1 MTSRSIAA
9 AAAVEAV
16 AAELTHHQ
24 QQGLLNTVEKF
35 DAKPGDLEAL
45 LRLFAWKRI
54 IVATRPDMEAAFS
67 ARPTENNELWDV
79 RAVDLKRLLV
89 QRLGDPARALVMNNK
104 NSSENW
110 ADLLT
115 AYARGINLPMLLYTF
130 KITDFPTAA
139 KLAIVLRA
147 IDEQLQHLTQKEKVV
162 AIFSA
167 FNAKRGCPEILISL
181 TATLSRDITVDALV
195 SAICDFDAEH
205 EIFAGNYGNSF
216 GAGTALVMY
225 TSNSNTVE
233 ACTTCG
239 GLLHDARACPSD
251 PRAVNKICTWC
262 YSNSHAT
269 DICRTKTQGYTTGKP
284 RLAPRSSEPNW
295 RYNNNNRNNNKPA
308 HVHVALNATKT
319 ASQDKDSPSK
329 GYNIDMW

>member
-1 MTSRSIAA
+1 MTPKSVAA
-9 AAAVEAV
+9 AAAAAAAEEVV

-24 QQGLLNTVEKF
+24 QQGLLNAVDKF
-35 DAKPGDLEAL
+35 DADPGVLEAL
-45 LRLFAWKRI
+45 LHLLAWKRI

-67 ARPTENNELWDV
+67 ARPVENNELWDA

-89 QRLGDPARALVMNNK
+89 QRLGGHARDLVMNNK
-104 NSSENW
+104 NSNENW

-115 AYARGINLPMLLYTF
+115 AYTRGINLPMLLYTF

-181 TATLSRDITVDALV
+181 TATLSRNITVDALV

-205 EIFAGNYGNSF
+205 EIFAGNSF

-262 YSNSHAT
+262 YVPTHSTEN
-269 DICRTKTQGYTTGKP
+269 CRQKTQGYTTGKP
-284 RLAPRSSEPNW
+284 RLPPRSLAPNW
-295 RYNNNNRNNNKPA
+295 RNNNNKPA
-308 HVHVALNATKT
+308 HVHAVLNATKT
-319 ASQDKDSPSK
+319 ASPDKDPPSK
-329 GYNIDMW
+329 GYSIDMW